1 MNLKGRK
8 EKDKDGLKSILKYN
22 NNIKKINKIH
32 KTILNDNLN
41 FFKLSH

>member
-8 EKDKDGLKSILKYN
+8 EQDKDGLKSILKYN
-22 NNIKKINKIH
+22 NNKKIN

>member
-8 EKDKDGLKSILKYN
+8 EQDKDGLKSILKYN
-22 NNIKKINKIH
+22 NKNKKIN